1 MLDFSHIPSQYPN
14 ADIQVF
20 CGYGNNVSESLQT
33 WVKPRGKSMCHIF
46 AVGAGGR
53 GGTGVIGAN
62 STAAGGGG
70 GGSGGQV
77 TLKMPLHLLPNV
89 LYVCAPLSGNS
100 VATYVLLHPD
110 TAVPAAIR
118 LVQVNYGAPG
128 GNASGATAGTAG
140 VAATSVNGGNMPL
153 GYGWIQTSLA
163 GQVGT
168 AGGTTVD
175 GSNLL
180 LPTSGL
186 VITGGTGGGGL
197 GAAAGLATKGGRIS
211 ASGSNILPTTTYPDG
226 GRTATTP
233 PGPPESGSNALPGG
247 LFYYGGRGGGST
259 HGSATGAGL
268 VQSSGGDGAPGCGG
282 GGTGGALTGSSA
294 GTVGKGGPGLVIITC
309 W

>member
-140 VAATSVNGGNMPL
+140 VAATAVSGSGMPL
-153 GYGWIQTSLA
+153 GYGWVQVSLA
-163 GQVGT
+163 GQAGT
-168 AGGTTVD
+168 VGGTTVD

-197 GAAAGLATKGGRIS
+197 GAAGLVTKGGRIS

-294 GTVGKGGPGLVIITC
+294 GTVGEGGPGLVIITC